1 MFPGLRASVGHP
13 DQAPWRARGGASSA
27 APDIDHSNREG
38 RNETGDGNPGM
49 SAIRSP
55 TSPYRTCSKGQLS
68 ALEPYD
74 LYRFANIESGFPAG
88 ELSGTV
94 RSATV
99 GLTPVQLLIERTA
112 SSTRRPSNPL
122 NYLQTYQH
130 THLPTYKPTDKQTYK
145 QCDFEA
151 NILTCAESL
160 ESSFPRT
167 HEQTHITPDIENTGE
182 NDAKTN
188 IY

>member
-68 ALEPYD
+68 AHFEGPEIALFITVTLRIQSDHDLRWHLLLGGVLANTLDNPPETREP
-74 LYRFANIESGFPAG
+74 L
-88 ELSGTV
+88 
-94 RSATV
+94 
-99 GLTPVQLLIERTA
+99 
-112 SSTRRPSNPL
+112 RRPSRP
-122 NYLQTYQH
+122 
-130 THLPTYKPTDKQTYK
+130 
-145 QCDFEA
+145 
-151 NILTCAESL
+151 
-160 ESSFPRT
+160 PR
-167 HEQTHITPDIENTGE
+167 HRP
-182 NDAKTN
+182 KL
-188 IY
+188 

>member
-68 ALEPYD
+68 ALLD
-74 LYRFANIESGFPAG
+74 KQAM
-88 ELSGTV
+88 
-94 RSATV
+94 SAT
-99 GLTPVQLLIERTA
+99 LSSNQLLTTVLSQHRFHFIQSIDGGAHLRLIYYARCLCIGDLAPKIHLHLTLFLGDDG
-112 SSTRRPSNPL
+112 L
-122 NYLQTYQH
+122 NDGRGFLWN
-130 THLPTYKPTDKQTYK
+130 
-145 QCDFEA
+145 A
-151 NILTCAESL
+151 VSL
-160 ESSFPRT
+160 S
-167 HEQTHITPDIENTGE
+167 
-182 NDAKTN
+182 
-188 IY
+188 

>member
-68 ALEPYD
+68 AVLSR
-74 LYRFANIESGFPAG
+74 YRIGEAKDHALAANGRK
-88 ELSGTV
+88 V
-94 RSATV
+94 RVAV
-99 GLTPVQLLIERTA
+99 IGPGKMLRNV
-112 SSTRRPSNPL
+112 
-122 NYLQTYQH
+122 
-130 THLPTYKPTDKQTYK
+130 
-145 QCDFEA
+145 
-151 NILTCAESL
+151 
-160 ESSFPRT
+160 
-167 HEQTHITPDIENTGE
+167 
-182 NDAKTN
+182 
-188 IY
+188 